1 VEPPASPEPVGTG
14 PLYPVNLLLAGR
26 PVLVVGGGRVAAQK
40 VAELVRCG
48 AVVTVVAPDL
58 VDELRDDAAVTCEER
73 PYRRGEAAAYRF
85 VVTAT
90 DDPAVNQAV
99 HDDCEAAG
107 VWVNAADDP
116 ARCTATLP
124 ARVRRGPVLVTIST
138 QGRSPALAAWLRQEI
153 DRSLGPEVEDL
164 LEVLAGERDRLRAE
178 GRRTEGLDWSG
189 ALESGVVGLVRAGDL
204 DGARALLQAHLGTH
218 PT

>member
-1 VEPPASPEPVGTG
+1 VERPEPLEPAGTG
-14 PLYPVNLLLAGR
+14 PLYPVNLLLHGR

-48 AVVTVVAPDL
+48 AAVTVVAPEV
-58 VDELRDDAAVTCEER
+58 VDELRTDARITCVAREYE
-73 PYRRGEAAAYRF
+73 PGEAAGYRF
-85 VVTAT
+85 VVAAT
-90 DDPAVNQAV
+90 NDPAVNQVV

-124 ARVRRGPVLVTIST
+124 SRVRRGSVLVTVST
-138 QGRSPALAAWLRQEI
+138 EGRSPALSAWLRQEI
-153 DRSLGPEVEDL
+153 DRSLGHEVEDL
-164 LEVLAGERDRLRAE
+164 LDVLAGERDRLRAE
-178 GRRTEGLDWSG
+178 GRRTEGLDWMG

-204 DGARALLQAHLGTH
+204 DGARALLRAHLD
-218 PT
+218 PAP

>member
-1 VEPPASPEPVGTG
+1 MPSEPVGTG
-14 PLYPVNLLLAGR
+14 PLYPVNLLLGGR
-26 PVLVVGGGRVAAQK
+26 PVLVVGGGRVALQK

-48 AVVTVVAPDL
+48 AAVTVVAPDL
-58 VDELRDDAAVTCEER
+58 VDELRTDDAVTCVAR

-124 ARVRRGPVLVTIST
+124 ARVRRGPVLVTVST
-138 QGRSPALAAWLRQEI
+138 QGRSPALASWLRQEI

-164 LEVLAGERDRLRAE
+164 LEVLAGERDRLRAA
-178 GRRTEGLDWSG
+178 GRPTEGLDWSG
-189 ALESGVVGLVRAGDL
+189 ALASGVVGLVRAGDL
-204 DGARALLQAHLGTH
+204 DGARALLRAHLAA
-218 PT
+218 P